1 MSLVSS
7 GQYTCGSSLGSS
19 TCGSGGS
26 GGLGQGGGGNTIQN
40 PAAFDYFFEAGTLNA
55 AFVNTSNN
63 FSLIP
68 NFTSPQGFNVVAG
81 MVVVQRK
88 WLYVDQ
94 GVSVAAFSI
103 NSGTGALTPLTGSP
117 FASSSTES
125 AGITSDPT
133 GNFL

>member
-1 MSLVSS
+1 MFMATRVRLFASLIAVLVLAVMSLVSC
-7 GQYTCGSSLGSS
+7 GHYTCGITFGSS

-81 MVVVQRK
+81 MVVVR
-88 WLYVDQ
+88 
-94 GVSVAAFSI
+94 G
-103 NSGTGALTPLTGSP
+103 
-117 FASSSTES
+117 
-125 AGITSDPT
+125 
-133 GNFL
+133 